1 MEKYYD
7 LAETAEILG
16 VSVRTLRD
24 WQRKDKLKVQRY
36 YGGNK
41 WYVSQKEIERLQA
54 NMIDNS
60 SEK

>member
-24 WQRKDKLKVQRY
+24 WQRKNKLKAQRY

-41 WYVSQKEIERLQA
+41 WYVSQKEIERLQG
-54 NMIDNS
+54 NMTKV
-60 SEK
+60 EVK

>member
-24 WQRKDKLKVQRY
+24 WKRQDKLKVQRY

-41 WYVSQKEIERLQA
+41 WYVSQKEIDRLQA

-60 SEK
+60 NEK